1 MKLIIMIKPI
11 TILMVISGCAYFNTF
26 YNAKQ
31 LYDEANKLRLEKDGE
46 VIPITAVDKYGKV
59 IQKCKIVLND
69 FPESRFRIDAVLLM
83 SKSRYYRKNYDLA
96 LLDLGQV
103 IKEGKSD
110 QIEEALYWKALCKWK
125 KGNIQT
131 GMEELNILLETTKEE
146 NIKAKCHLSLA
157 EIANELNSQEG
168 LVHLRE
174 AAKLTQNRGEKG
186 MIYGRLAEMAFRK
199 KDYDLAEEG
208 YLNVI
213 AHSLSKENIEH
224 AHLQI
229 LKIFRVQNRYLS
241 ASRKIKGML
250 IDSKFERIAGSLELE
265 LVQLYKAQG
274 ETSEI
279 ETRLESIVDEYQ
291 RTSVSAE
298 AYYQLGQIYT
308 SEKWDLAKA
317 KGYFDAVQKEYSKSF
332 LVPLAK
338 SKSNAIEV
346 FQDAEKELK
355 THQTINVSEDLQN
368 INNNDS
374 TFLNVSLVSPK
385 RSIPELYYQLA
396 DLEAFSFQRYDK
408 SIDYLKKII
417 SEYSDS
423 PFKPKAMF
431 VLAFV
436 YETIDDTISAKNTRQ
451 DILTY
456 FPSSEYASYFDKNI
470 MVEEKIQVELF
481 RNAEKEI
488 PLNINKAIESFKEAL
503 YIDTNNDLAISA
515 AYSIGYYY
523 DQEAVIDSA
532 LYYYNWIK
540 ENYPNSEQTEQISE
554 RIQTLNNVLSFIN
567 ADTLNID
574 PKEEN

>member
-125 KGNIQT
+125 KGKIQT
-131 GMEELNILLETTKEE
+131 GMEELELLLETTKEV

-157 EIANELNSQEG
+157 EIANELDNQEV

-174 AAKLTQNRGEKG
+174 AAKLTQNRDEKG
-186 MIYGRLAEMAFRK
+186 MIYGRLAEMAFIK

-229 LKIFRVQNRYLS
+229 LKIFRVQKRYRS

-250 IDSKFERIAGSLELE
+250 VDSKFERIAGNLELE

-279 ETRLESIVDEYQ
+279 ENRLESIVDEYQ

-298 AYYQLGQIYT
+298 AYFQLGQIYS
-308 SEKWDLAKA
+308 SEKWDLPKA

-451 DILTY
+451 DIITY
-456 FPSSEYASYFDKNI
+456 FPSSEYASYIDKNI
-470 MVEEKIQVELF
+470 MVEENLQVELF

-532 LYYYNWIK
+532 LHYYNWIK